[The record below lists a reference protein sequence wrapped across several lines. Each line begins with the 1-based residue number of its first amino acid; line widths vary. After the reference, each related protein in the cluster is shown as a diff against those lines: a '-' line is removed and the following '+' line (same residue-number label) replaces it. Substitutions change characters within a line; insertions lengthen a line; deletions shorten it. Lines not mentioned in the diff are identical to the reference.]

1 MEKNNLWVKIWRKL
15 VLPFEQFLPLFFLFF
30 LLSTAAEFGYSIMQ
44 HDFKIAVLHAAHGIL
59 LSYLLSLIVGL
70 FSNKAVRMATAIVF
84 LVILT
89 IVFFTDIVCILE
101 FNSDFSGDFISIV
114 LGTDPSESS
123 EFLRTHFAGFVWGL
137 LLTAVFF
144 FLYFLGKRFGLSI
157 AHKWTALPLVVVLLS
172 LVTLNLKPQARERIL
187 VEKSSEGKVYAFFHY
202 VHSIP
207 PDYSI
212 YRKPAEL
219 DVVDRQ
225 PDNIVVIFGESHC
238 RTHSQFN
245 GYDKVTMP
253 EVQGMID
260 NGSITVFDQVTSPGV
275 NTVESFKSMMS
286 TYRPEYGDSVMFY
299 TCQTLPQVIRDAGYH
314 STWISNQSQ
323 YGMFDNV
330 IGHFAALCDTTIFI
344 GDRFSG
350 NVRKNLDGE
359 LLPYVESAVA
369 HADGVKNFYA
379 IHLMGSHP
387 NFQERYPE
395 SFTFFTPE
403 EYSDRIESQRQNF
416 AYYDN
421 SIRYTDYVVS
431 QIIRV
436 FEDKEAI
443 ILYLSDHGL
452 DFYFTRDDYF
462 AHGVATFPPSV
473 EPASEV
479 PCFVYTSE
487 AYKMDFPDLCVRMKE
502 HTGDPYRMDNLL
514 YTLMDMAGVQFK
526 DPAENGPSLF
536 GKR

>member
-1 MEKNNLWVKIWRKL
+1 MKENNLWTKIWQKL
-15 VLPFEQFLPLFFLFF
+15 ILPFEQFLPLFFLFF
-30 LLSTAAEFGYSIMQ
+30 LLSTAAELGYSIMQ
-44 HDFKIAVLHAAHGIL
+44 HDFKIAALHVAHGII
-59 LSYLLSLIVGL
+59 LSYILTFIVGL
-70 FSNKAVRMATAIVF
+70 FSNKAVRMATTIVF

-123 EFLRTHFAGFVWGL
+123 EFLRTHFPGFIWGT
-137 LLTAVFF
+137 LLTALFYL
-144 FLYFLGKRFGLSI
+144 LYFLSRRSGLHI
-157 AHKWTALPLVVVLLS
+157 PRGWAALPFAVVLVS
-172 LVTLNLKPQARERIL
+172 LVFLNLKPQARERIL

-202 VHSIP
+202 VHNIP

-212 YRKPAEL
+212 YRQPADLE
-219 DVVDRQ
+219 VVGRQ
-225 PDNIVVIFGESHC
+225 PQNIVIIFGESHC

-253 EVQGMID
+253 EVQRLID
-260 NGSITVFDQVTSPGV
+260 EGKVTVFDQVTSPGV

-286 TYRPEYGDSVMFY
+286 TYRPEYGESVLFY
-299 TCQTLPQVIRDAGYH
+299 TCQTLPQVLRDAGYH
-314 STWISNQSQ
+314 SSWISNQSQ

-350 NVRKNLDGE
+350 NLRKNLDGE
-359 LLPYVESAVA
+359 LLPFVESAVNRS
-369 HADGVKNFYA
+369 DTDKNFYA

-395 SFTFFTPE
+395 SFAFFTPDD
-403 EYSDRIESQRQNF
+403 YPDRIESQRQNF

-421 SIRYTDYVVS
+421 SLRYTDYIVS
-431 QIIRV
+431 QIIKV
-436 FEDKEAI
+436 FEDKEAVI
-443 ILYLSDHGL
+443 MYLSDHGL

-462 AHGVATFPPSV
+462 AHGVATFPASV

-487 AYKMDFPDLCVRMKE
+487 AYQADFPDLCGRMKE
-502 HTGDPYRMDNLL
+502 HTGDPYRMDNLI
-514 YTLMDMAGVQFK
+514 YTVMDIAGVQFK
-526 DPAENGPSLF
+526 DPAENGASLF